1 MLSVA
6 ILAAGKGTR
15 MKSSL
20 PKVLHKLN
28 GKTILSRVLDT
39 CLELNPDKVFIIV
52 GHKHDVIKKSL
63 KNHKFYNKTKFV
75 LQEPQNGTGHAIQV
89 LSKELK
95 NFQGKLLVLNGDVP
109 LIEHETLK
117 AFIKF
122 HEKEQADA
130 SIITTKLENPFGY
143 GRVFFKNDQ
152 IEKIIEEKDCNDNEK
167 THRIVNSGIYCFDY
181 QRLKNIINNLKNN
194 NKQNEFYLTDA
205 IFLLNKSFSYE
216 IINSEE
222 IQGINNRVQLAE
234 CEEIIQKKLKRIH
247 MLNGVTFI
255 NPKSATISEDCEI
268 GSDVVIECNTHI
280 RGKTKIENNCIIG
293 PNTFIESSFIKE
305 NSIISN
311 SSIFN
316 SEIMEN
322 VIIGPYSHVRPESK
336 ISKNCKIGNFVETK
350 NCYLSESVKVNHL
363 SYIGDTNI
371 GKFTNIGAGTITAN
385 YDGIKKHK
393 TIIGDNCFIG
403 SNNVLIAPI
412 KIESSVTTGAG
423 SVLNKNVENNSLAIS
438 RVRQK
443 NIKNWKKSNQ

>member
-39 CLELNPDKVFIIV
+39 CLELNPDQVFIIV

-109 LIEHETLK
+109 LIEHGTLK

-234 CEEIIQKKLKRIH
+234 CEEIIQKKLKKIH